1 MMSMMMMMQVTDSIG
16 SLSGFVSHLGGSV
29 CPEHSSSNWDVTV
42 TNKDTGAEEWIH
54 DASLAVTCDQ
64 PLEAGGSREAG
75 GHKAGDRAAEAERL
89 AALRRSDGSAAIIG
103 LAVLCLI
110 MFSVFVAI
118 FGAKFRRAWS
128 QGAQGGQ
135 LIRESFRIN

>member
-1 MMSMMMMMQVTDSIG
+1 MQVTDSVG
-16 SLSGFVSHLGGSV
+16 SVSGFVSHLGGSV

-42 TNKDTGAEEWIH
+42 TNKDTGGEEWIH

-64 PLEAGGSREAG
+64 PPEAGS
-75 GHKAGDRAAEAERL
+75 GHRAGDRAAEVRRPGPEAERL
-89 AALRRSDGSAAIIG
+89 AAMRRSDGSAAIIG

-135 LIRESFRIN
+135 LIRESFRIS

>member
-1 MMSMMMMMQVTDSIG
+1 MQVTDSVG
-16 SLSGFVSHLGGSV
+16 SISGFVSHLGGSV

-75 GHKAGDRAAEAERL
+75 GHTAGDRAAEARGSEAERL
-89 AALRRSDGSAAIIG
+89 AAMRRSDGSAAIIG

>member
-1 MMSMMMMMQVTDSIG
+1 MMQVTDSVG
-16 SLSGFVSHLGGSV
+16 SVSGFVSHLGGSV

-42 TNKDTGAEEWIH
+42 TNKDTGGEEWIH

-64 PLEAGGSREAG
+64 PLEAGS
-75 GHKAGDRAAEAERL
+75 GHRAGDRAEVRRPGSEAERL
-89 AALRRSDGSAAIIG
+89 AAMRRSDGSAAIIG
-103 LAVLCLI
+103 LACLCLI

>member
-1 MMSMMMMMQVTDSIG
+1 MQVTDSVG
-16 SLSGFVSHLGGSV
+16 SISGFVSHLGGSV

-75 GHKAGDRAAEAERL
+75 HRAGDRAAEARISERL
-89 AALRRSDGSAAIIG
+89 AAMRRSDGSAAIIG

>member
-1 MMSMMMMMQVTDSIG
+1 MQVTDSVG
-16 SLSGFVSHLGGSV
+16 SVSGFVSHLGGSV

-42 TNKDTGAEEWIH
+42 VNKDTGAEEWIH
-54 DASLAVTCDQ
+54 DASLAVTCVKS
-64 PLEAGGSREAG
+64 PEAASSSR
-75 GHKAGDRAAEAERL
+75 AGDRAAEVKPGPEAERL
-89 AALRRSDGSAAIIG
+89 ARLRRSDGSAAIIG

-110 MFSVFVAI
+110 MFSVFVAM
-118 FGAKFRRAWS
+118 FGARFRRAWS